1 MEGSSTG
8 SCFVTKKYEISKK
21 IKIERFWKK
30 YEISTKIKIERFWKK
45 YEISTKI
52 KIERFWIKFI
62 AHPRSIF

>member
-8 SCFVTKKYEISKK
+8 SCFVTKKYEIG
-21 IKIERFWKK
+21 R
-30 YEISTKIKIERFWKK
+30 KIKIERFWKK